1 MGPRLKSRLRRA
13 ALESLERRE
22 LLSTSTSTLPT
33 PTITLAA
40 SLNAGPTASVAG
52 NALTGDASA
61 NSPSVAVDP
70 INPLKMVAV
79 WVDHSVAGF
88 NAGNYVKPV
97 TEYAQG
103 AFSIDGGKHWS
114 TLPGFGVGG
123 VNTQQDFSL
132 TVPTNGTVNKFTQTT
147 DASVGFDRNENVYV
161 LTSSHDDPTNT
172 VTGVSTAGVLDVQ
185 RYSFTGNT
193 ANRLGVTP
201 IYSWDQPDSTTGA
214 NADAAAYPT
223 LAVDSNVPSFTD
235 PTTGVIQTDPFSGN
249 IYVAWAEIDSN
260 TYNGIFSFNPNTIR
274 MTASSDQGLSF
285 THAAYVDNSSNA
297 NGHNSTIVT
306 NPPSNTPLHGS
317 TARYT
322 QPQISISQGSATA
335 GSGGQVS
342 IVYDDYGTGATAT
355 PKFDRILVQTD
366 TLGGTSQQFKGVT
379 AGPIPIDP
387 ANGVS
392 VPVTVN
398 IPTTTNTMSLQAL
411 DVITSISYPTL
422 ADFSG
427 VSLTPP
433 TAVNNY
439 LANAF
444 PGQYFGSIPLMAGGF
459 GYAGTGTVKTGPNLG
474 VGSDGSAVGTV
485 FDPEAIRSIADS
497 TATGSASGHF
507 RALGEAFIQALK
519 GLSPAVL
526 NSTGPNNTWTLN
538 IGITGSPDTSTS
550 PKSVNTFTL
559 NFSFGNNPGNLAG
572 NAGAEVTVVG
582 GGTTFQTLIPNIN
595 PTNSTAAQAYGFTT
609 NSAGSTGVDGSFA
622 SGDGT
627 TTSPTQGTPIFP
639 SPVIAADNTLGSFSP
654 HQNRLYVAFTGM
666 LSNAAPGNTD
676 VFLLFSDNF
685 GKTWSVAT
693 QVNDDNAAVDGYSA
707 SFVSTST
714 DPADRSLGRT
724 QYEPQIAV
732 DQSTGSVVLSYLDAR
747 HDASNAR
754 VDTTIAASSDG
765 GATFAAQSYANPSF
779 LATDAIT
786 GNVVNLGPIPDNQ
799 SAASG
804 VQDLY
809 GYGNHQA
816 LAVVNGKIIPFWAS
830 NENNPTNISR
840 LKIVNAILTL
850 TAGPRI
856 ISSSQGPVTLTNSTL
871 PSGRSTTD
879 GTTIANTILVTFD
892 RPIDPSTFLPSNVSV
907 FFEAPTGGTQTS
919 LPILGV
925 TPVTSNAFG
934 TTVFKITFDPSSL
947 ASIVGTYSYVINPTG
962 ISDRIRHVISGGTVA
977 TGNVMDQN
985 ADGTPGQIS
994 GSLITTD
1001 TFGTLVGDKYVVGQP
1016 TGVTLYSPNTL
1027 PLIVPGPH
1035 VFAVAAVDAMGN
1047 VIGTGTNDLVLNNTV
1062 GTLQIAFDRN
1072 IQVSTFNSSLNP
1084 LPILAIY
1091 GPAGPIPLTGL
1102 TITPLSFYSNG
1113 TQTTYANGGQAN
1125 LFKIAFATPQQLSG
1139 TYSITLGTG
1148 IKATDGSGVDS
1159 NLNAGLDMLRGT
1171 ATNGATTSAYYPAA
1185 TTDVPA
1191 TIQPLTVNP
1200 DGSTMDSILVSPIT
1214 INDNFVLQGANATT
1228 GVSGITLTLDIAF
1241 PNDPD
1246 LLAYLQA
1253 PDGTQIPLFTHIGGG
1268 TNTANFSSTTF
1279 SDTAKTL
1286 IDNAGAPFFVGPF
1299 KPEGVFGNLANG
1311 TRTSLGTWNLV
1322 IDNKGSFTGT
1332 LKSWSLTFQKP
1343 VSATGLAEDPN
1354 DRTTAYFQIFNL
1366 APSNALANST
1376 WTAVGP
1382 TGITVSANGKGTF
1395 AGAVSTIAVDP
1406 SDTTGNTVF
1415 VGSAS
1420 GGIWK
1425 TTNFLTTNPGGPT
1438 YVPLTD
1444 FGPNFSLNIG
1454 SIAVFPRN
1462 NDPRQTVI
1470 FAGTG
1475 FGQET
1480 TAKSTG
1486 GYSNVDLNSGRGVGL
1501 IRSTDGGLT
1510 WTLLDSLTNADAAG
1524 NPLPES
1530 QRNQQFIGDTTF
1542 KVIVDPKPQ
1551 LNGQIIV
1558 YAALG
1563 GPTGGLYQ
1571 SRDSGNTWQLLSS
1584 SITNPNNS
1592 PQGQNY
1598 TDCTDVILDPYSIS
1612 PTTGNLGILY
1622 AAFPNHGTYIS
1633 SNQGQT
1639 LQLVAGGL
1647 GKDPLIVSN
1656 GFPAQPIAVGNAGVT
1671 PNGASGYIVLGK
1683 PALTSNVSVNLNY
1696 QDWLYVAVENADGS
1710 FNGLYVT
1717 KDRGE
1722 NWTKVNLPNIPL
1734 NFSVKAA
1741 IPTNDTSGASPT
1753 YDPTRSNLSNQ
1764 GNYNLTLT
1772 VDPTNP
1778 NIVYLGGSGDFQ
1790 GSGLIR
1796 VDLTNLNDP
1805 HNFVSFSNDH
1815 TDGGLLQMNAQGGI
1829 GVNNVLGTAV
1839 YLPPGAN
1846 PENQLLNLRHIP
1858 NNGTPGASP
1867 SNLNAT
1873 LVVDNTLNG
1882 FSNTGYGATWSRFD
1896 EPLKANAGDTTG
1908 STNLHDTITYVD
1920 PITGA
1925 VRIIFAD
1932 DMGVFTALV
1941 NPDGTMN
1948 NGIGTDV
1955 AANYSRNGN
1964 LQNEQFFDSA
1974 AQPSSLSS
1982 QAAGALFYA
1991 SGQNTIAA
1999 QSDQNILTDGNLTWD
2014 NSAVLSP
2021 PPPSPTSPRATG
2033 ANGSISTSDRSGVG
2047 IATDPTGQTN
2057 SVYEFDVPILGG
2069 NLTDFFRVDQFGQ
2082 TTGLAGN
2089 VNAEFPQFGLRGTN
2103 YGGVTQ
2109 NGEVPNGQAPIGNF
2123 TVNPLNGDQILI
2135 GSATGNLY
2143 ETTNKGI
2150 QWLPIGTS
2158 NNFNGGLPGNSGFQ
2172 PAQLSAIAFGAP
2184 DPNASGGVGNLN
2196 NFIYVGTTGQIGNG
2210 LATGTDGLP
2219 QNAGHIYLTVAGG
2232 NGWTDASSG
2241 LDGASVVGIYPAPD
2255 RGSHAAYAV
2264 TLTGIFYS
2272 PDTVA
2277 LAQSGGTVWTNITS
2291 NLTSIQYNPFG
2302 NATYQQ
2308 SVLAGFVGNGQF
2320 GTNNKG
2326 TAAGTGQYGGFSG
2339 IVADYRYQIPAAT
2352 NTPGGA
2358 NNLFYP
2364 VLYASG
2370 YGGVFRSI
2378 DNGSTWTVFPNTSF
2392 DAAPVD
2398 GGYLPHVAVTNIQLV
2413 LGDINPATGHATQST
2428 GDPEILLATT
2438 FGRGDF
2444 AIRLAPNVLPNTIQ
2458 FDASNPLGGSDSGV
2472 SATDLITNVTNPVID
2487 GVSEVSNFGNVVT
2500 ITLTDES
2507 PNSPYKHTVIGTG
2520 FTNQLGEFSIQLLNN
2535 DPWFN
2540 STSSQSPGD
2549 KVVGIQATD
2558 SSGASGNKTLFSY
2571 TLDLVTPVTPNA
2583 PVLNAPY
2590 DTGRSG
2596 TDGLTDLSV
2605 PLQAGPGSPLTFSS
2619 APTFSTLVPPT
2630 NNPLIPNPVSLVTEL
2645 LRSDSPNGPFSEIDS
2660 VPTGPNSAA
2669 TTVVLT
2675 DNDLFQLAQL
2685 GPIDHRTFYYEVIQI
2700 DTAGNV
2706 SSPASNVTAI
2716 TVNTVLP
2723 TAPAKPVLSSLSTT
2737 TPPMPSFSVA
2747 GVLPGDQLLLYR
2759 SINGQPAVLAGTG
2772 PINNT
2777 ASTGTFA
2784 VTDTLGA
2791 SPDGVYTYYA
2801 AQIDIYGNYSNL
2813 SPGLIVTIN
2822 TQTPPATPIL
2832 VTDTGRSTTDNITN
2846 IQVPAPTPNS
2856 TPSYIAP
2863 VFNVNVATQP
2873 TGQPPVSTVQLFRS
2887 SSPNGTFTLVG
2898 SAAYGGANP
2907 GVVADTDI
2915 LNLAAAGP
2923 IDQYFYYEADQINA
2937 AGIESRFSPV
2947 LAVFVNTKVPATLP
2961 TPTLDPASNSG
2972 LDKTKNITNVTNP
2985 TFDATNLLPADPLLL
3000 NNSLGNQLLLYR
3012 SFGGAAA
3019 ILVGTGPIN
3028 TTGGAIN
3035 AMVTDTVGAKVD
3047 GTYVYTVVQRDVAG
3061 NISNLSLPL
3070 AVTIN
3075 TTIPIAPT
3083 ITLPASDD
3091 SGLPSH
3097 PNVTNVQTPHFS
3109 GLAQYGTPTNFPV
3122 DLLTGEA
3129 AASTGSVP
3137 INPTGIV
3144 TSNSTSL
3151 TIPAGATP
3159 VAGYVTLAL
3168 KNKSTGV
3175 SGNIGNL
3182 SVALI
3187 GPGGQSFFLL
3197 QASPTNNSTILTSP
3211 GFNTTTVQSQN
3222 FNIPASFFT
3231 GVLSGVYKLAVSD
3244 STTGDVGQIT
3254 SFSVTLVN
3262 RTSGSSGGPTLLNSV
3277 ATFPASNN
3285 TYLSQVTNKLADGVY
3300 TIVAR
3305 STNQAGSY
3313 NYSPG
3318 LTVTIKANGPVVVP
3332 TLAILPADDTGVKG
3346 DGITANHN
3354 PRFTGVTDKGVTVNL
3369 YALIGGVLQGPEA
3382 TTTSSTADGSFTF
3395 KLPFNL
3401 TDGTAQ
3407 LYAQAVDV
3415 AGNKGPYSAAL
3426 TVQIVTTTGDYVGS
3440 GAAQLTV
3447 FNPANEAYY
3456 IRGVGAIQ
3464 VDTTPGRDVP
3474 IQYDFNGDG
3483 QTDSAAYRF
3492 DSATYFGYVSNGTG
3506 VNQQFGPYQSLPVS
3520 GFYGSSGTFVYGTYV
3535 VSTAQWSIALPQAN
3549 GLVVNFGVPKVD
3561 IPTPAAFDGIVSST
3575 ELAVFRNVANA
3586 GGSADSYSV
3595 IGPRGVYS
3603 VSFTDPVVTAKGFV
3617 YKAGDIPAPAD
3628 YDGVGRDEFAIYRP
3642 STGQFFILNTP
3653 STTNKST
3660 WTLRTVT
3667 LNLPGGPNVNDVPAS
3682 QDYDGNGKA
3691 DPTVYRPSNSTFYL
3705 IHSSTGIQENI
3716 QFGSPNT
3723 FIAAGGPLLYR
3734 LTALKGQYASNGG
3747 YSPSANGGGGGVGSA
3762 AISLPGGGAV
3772 HALSVTSPSAGNA
3785 TSASAA
3791 SPLSTMIAIASPIAV
3806 TPTTPTT
3813 PAKAATPAPS
3823 AASSPISLAVTVGAT
3838 TPSASVAT
3846 TTSAKSSS
3854 TKAHASKTLKATHL
3868 ASTPVETKAHAAHPS
3883 TPAAGSAAK
3892 VHHAAQAG
3900 AKAPSA
3906 ASTALRKLTA
3916 AVPALQGLVM
3926 ARKGSKKS

>member
-1 MGPRLKSRLRRA
+1 MRRVDAEGDSRGVRGREQGGPRQKSRLRRA
-13 ALESLERRE
+13 TLESLERRE

-33 PTITLAA
+33 PTIIQPA
-40 SLNAGPTASVAG
+40 SLRGGPTFYVAG
-52 NALTGDASA
+52 NALTADASA

-79 WVDHSVAGF
+79 WVDHTAAGF
-88 NAGNYVKPV
+88 NVNYVKSV
-97 TEYAQG
+97 SEYAQG
-103 AFSIDGGKHWS
+103 AYSIDGGATWS
-114 TLPGFGVGG
+114 TLPGFGQGG

-132 TVPTNGTVNKFTQTT
+132 TVPTNGTRNKFTQTT

-161 LTSSHDDPTNT
+161 LTSSHDDPINA
-172 VTGVSTAGVLDVQ
+172 VTGSSSAGVLDVT
-185 RYSFTGNT
+185 RYNFAGKS
-193 ANRLGVTP
+193 ANLLGVTP
-201 IYSWDQPDSTTGA
+201 IYSWDQPDSTTGP

-223 LAVDSNVPSFTD
+223 LAVDTNAPSFTD
-235 PTTGVIQTDPFSGN
+235 PTTGTTQVDPYSGN

-260 TYNGIFSFNPNTIR
+260 TLDGIFAFNPNTIR
-274 MTASSDQGLSF
+274 MTTSSNQGVSF

-297 NGHNSTIVT
+297 NNHNSTIVT
-306 NPPSNTPLHGS
+306 NPPSNTPPHGS
-317 TARYT
+317 IARYT
-322 QPQISISQGSATA
+322 TPHISISQGSATA
-335 GSGGQVS
+335 GSGGQVT
-342 IVYDDYGTGATAT
+342 IVYDDYGTGATGI
-355 PKFDRILVQTD
+355 PKYDRILVQTD
-366 TLGGTSQQFKGVT
+366 TLGGTSQQFSGVLT
-379 AGPIPIDP
+379 PIDP
-387 ANGVS
+387 VNGVS

-398 IPTTTNTMSLQAL
+398 IPTNGKFTTLQTL
-411 DVITSISYPTL
+411 DVTTSISYPTL

-433 TAVNNY
+433 PAVNTY
-439 LANAF
+439 LSNLF
-444 PGQYFGSIPLMAGGF
+444 PVFYNGSIPLMAGGF
-459 GYAGTGTVKTGPNLG
+459 GNAGTGTYKTGPNLG
-474 VGSDGSAVGTV
+474 VGSDGSNVGTV
-485 FDPEAIRSIADS
+485 FDPEAIRSIADG
-497 TATGSASGHF
+497 TAAGTASGHF
-507 RALGEAFIQALK
+507 RALGEFFIQALK
-519 GLSPAVL
+519 GLDPVTL
-526 NSTGPNNTWTLN
+526 NGTWSLN
-538 IGITGSPDTSTS
+538 IGITGTPDTGTA
-550 PKSVNTFTL
+550 PRFVNVFSL
-559 NFSFGNNPGNLAG
+559 NFSSGNNPGNLAG
-572 NAGAEVTVVG
+572 NAGAEVAVVDG
-582 GGTTFQTLIPNIN
+582 GSLFRTLVPNIN
-595 PTNSTAAQAYGFTT
+595 PTNPAAAQTYGYAFNTA
-609 NSAGSTGVDGSFA
+609 NPISQYYNNVDGSFA
-622 SGDGT
+622 SGDGST
-627 TTSPTQGTPIFP
+627 TAPTQGTPIFP
-639 SPVIAADNTLGSFSP
+639 MPVIASDNTLGSFSP
-654 HQNRLYVAFTGM
+654 HQNRLYVAYTGM
-666 LSNAAPGNTD
+666 FSNAAAGNTD
-676 VFLLFSDNF
+676 VFLMYSDNY
-685 GKTWSVAT
+685 GKTWSVPT
-693 QVNDDNAAVDGYSA
+693 QVNDDRAAVDGYSA
-707 SFVSTST
+707 SVAGS
-714 DPADRSLGRT
+714 PLGRA

-747 HDASNAR
+747 HDPSNAR

-804 VQDLY
+804 VQDPY
-809 GYGNHQA
+809 GYGDHQA
-816 LAVVNGKIIPFWAS
+816 LAVVNGKILPFWSS
-830 NENNPTNISR
+830 NQNNPTNISR

-850 TAGPRI
+850 SAGPRI
-856 ISSSQGPVTLTNSTL
+856 IASTQGPVGINGDALNVKKSA
-871 PSGRSTTD
+871 TD
-879 GTTIANTILVTFD
+879 GTTEANTILVTFD
-892 RPIDPSTFLPSNVSV
+892 RPIDPNTFTAGNVSV
-907 FFEAPTGGTQTS
+907 FFEAPTGGTQAP
-919 LPILGV
+919 LPIVGNPTV
-925 TPVTSNAFG
+925 VSSNAFG
-934 TTVFKITFDPSSL
+934 ATVFKITFDPSSL
-947 ASIVGTYSYVINPTG
+947 ASFVGTYSYVINPTG
-962 ISDRIRHVISGGTVA
+962 ISDRIRHLISGGAVA

-985 ADGTPGQIS
+985 ADGTPGQTS

-1001 TFGTLVGDKYVVGQP
+1001 TFGKLVGDKYVVGKP
-1016 TGVTLYSPNTL
+1016 TAVTLYSPNTL

-1035 VFAVAAVDAMGN
+1035 VFAVAAVDALGN

-1062 GTLQIAFDRN
+1062 GAIQVAFDRN
-1072 IQVSTFNSSLNP
+1072 IQVSTFNSTLNP
-1084 LPILAIY
+1084 LPVLAIF
-1091 GPAGPIPLTGL
+1091 GPAGPISLAGL
-1102 TITPLSFYSNG
+1102 TITPLSVYSNG
-1113 TQTTYANGGQAN
+1113 SQANYAGGGQAN
-1125 LFKIAFATPQQLSG
+1125 LFKITFATQQLSG

-1148 IKATDGSGVDS
+1148 IKATDGSGIDAS
-1159 NLNAGLDMLRGT
+1159 FNAGLDFLRGT
-1171 ATNGATTSAYYPAA
+1171 ATNGATTSVFYPAA

-1191 TIQPLTVNP
+1191 TISPLTVNP
-1200 DGSTMDSILVSPIT
+1200 DGSTTPSVLMSPIVVP
-1214 INDNFVLQGANATT
+1214 DNFPLQGDNGAI
-1228 GVSGITLTLDIAF
+1228 SGITLTLDIAY

-1246 LLAYLQA
+1246 LVAYLLA
-1253 PDGTQIPLFTHIGGG
+1253 PDGTKVNLFTKVGGG

-1279 SDTAKTL
+1279 SDTAKTS

-1299 KPEGVFGNLANG
+1299 QPEGPFSNLANG
-1311 TRTSLGTWNLV
+1311 ARNSLGTWNLV
-1322 IDNKGSFTGT
+1322 ILNGGTSTGT
-1332 LKSWSLTFQKP
+1332 LKNWSLTFQKP
-1343 VSATGLAEDPN
+1343 VSATGLAEDPI
-1354 DRTTAYFQIFNL
+1354 DRSTAYFQIFNL

-1376 WTAVGP
+1376 FTAVGP
-1382 TGITVSANGKGTF
+1382 AGVTVSANGKGTF

-1425 TTNFLTTNPGGPT
+1425 TTNFLTTNAGGPT

-1480 TAKSTG
+1480 TANTTG

-1510 WTLLDSLTNADAAG
+1510 WTLLDSLTNSDPAG
-1524 NPLPES
+1524 NPLPEG
-1530 QRNQQFIGDTTF
+1530 QRDHKFIGDTTY

-1598 TDCTDVILDPYSIS
+1598 ADSTDVILDPYSTS

-1647 GKDPLIVSN
+1647 GKDPLIVGT
-1656 GFPAQPIAVGNAGVT
+1656 GFPAQPIAVNNAGVT

-1683 PALTSNVSVNLNY
+1683 PALTANVAVNLNY
-1696 QDWLYVAVENADGS
+1696 QDWLYVAVENADGT

-1734 NFSVKAA
+1734 NGSVKAS
-1741 IPTNDTSGASPT
+1741 IPSNDTSGNSPT
-1753 YDPTRSNLSNQ
+1753 YDPTGSNLTHQ
-1764 GNYNLTLT
+1764 GTYNLTLT

-1815 TDGGLLQMNAQGGI
+1815 TDGGVLEMNAQGGI
-1829 GVNNVLGTAV
+1829 GVNNVLNLAN

-1846 PENQLLNLRHIP
+1846 PESQLLNLRHAP
-1858 NNGTPGASP
+1858 NNGTPGTSP
-1867 SNLNAT
+1867 FNINAT
-1873 LVVDNTLNG
+1873 LVVANTLGG
-1882 FSNTGYGATWSRFD
+1882 FSNTGYGVTWSLFD
-1896 EPLKANAGDTTG
+1896 EPLKANAGDATG
-1908 STNLHDTITYVD
+1908 STNLHSAISYVD
-1920 PITGA
+1920 SITGA
-1925 VRIIFAD
+1925 VRILFAD

-1948 NGIGTDV
+1948 NGIGSDV

-1974 AQPSSLSS
+1974 AQPSRVAS

-1999 QSDQNILTDGNLTWD
+1999 QSDAGVLTNGNLTWD

-2021 PPPSPTSPRATG
+2021 PPLSPTSPRATT

-2047 IATDPTGQTN
+2047 ISTDPTGLSN
-2057 SVYEFDVPILGG
+2057 SLYEFDVPILGG
-2069 NLTDFFRVDQFGQ
+2069 NLTDFFRVNQFGQ

-2089 VNAEFPQFGLRGTN
+2089 VAQDFPQFGYRGTY

-2109 NGEVPNGQAPIGNF
+2109 NGEVANGQPSIGNF

-2158 NNFNGGLPGNSGFQ
+2158 ADFNAGLAGQ
-2172 PAQLSAIAFGAP
+2172 LAQLSTIAFGAP

-2210 LATGTDGLP
+2210 LPVGTDGLS
-2219 QNAGHIYLTVAGG
+2219 QNAGHIYLSVAGG
-2232 NGWTDASSG
+2232 KGWTDASSG
-2241 LDGASVVGIYPAPD
+2241 LDGASVVGIYPGPD

-2264 TLTGIFYS
+2264 TLTGVFYS
-2272 PDTVA
+2272 PDTVG
-2277 LAQSGGTVWTNITS
+2277 LAGSGGTVWTNITS
-2291 NLTSIQYNPFG
+2291 NLTSIQYNPYG

-2308 SVLAGFVGNGQF
+2308 PVLAGFVGNGQF
-2320 GTNNKG
+2320 GANNKG
-2326 TAAGTGQYGGFSG
+2326 TPAGTGQYGGFSG

-2352 NTPGGA
+2352 NTPGGP

-2378 DNGSTWTVFPNTSF
+2378 DNGSTWSVFPNTSF

-2398 GGYLPHVAVTNIQLV
+2398 GGYLPHVDVTNIQLV
-2413 LGDINPATGHATQST
+2413 LGNINPSTGHATQAT
-2428 GDPEILLATT
+2428 GDPEVLLATT

-2444 AIRLAPNVLPNTIQ
+2444 AIRLAPDVFPSTIHLDPN
-2458 FDASNPLGGSDSGV
+2458 NPFGGSDSGV

-2487 GVSEVSNFGNVVT
+2487 GVSEVSNFGNTVT
-2500 ITLTDES
+2500 INLYDES
-2507 PNSPYKHTVIGTG
+2507 PGSPYFGTLIGTG
-2520 FTNQLGEFSIQLLNN
+2520 KTNQLGEFSIQLLSN

-2540 STSSQSPGD
+2540 SISSATLGD

-2558 SSGASGNKTLFSY
+2558 SSMASGNLTLFKY
-2571 TLDLVTPVTPNA
+2571 TLDLVTPATPNA

-2590 DTGRSG
+2590 DTGRSL

-2605 PLQAGPGSPLTFSS
+2605 PSQAGPGSPLTFSS

-2630 NNPLIPNPVSLVTEL
+2630 ANKLIPNPVSLQTEL
-2645 LRSDSPNGPFSEIDS
+2645 LRSDSPTGPFGEIDI

-2685 GPIDHRTFYYEVIQI
+2685 GPIDHRTFYYEVIQV

-2706 SSPASNVTAI
+2706 STPASGVTAI
-2716 TVNTVLP
+2716 TVNTVIP
-2723 TAPAKPVLSSLSTT
+2723 TAPAKPVLTSLSST

-2747 GVLPGDQLLLYR
+2747 GILPGDQLLLYR
-2759 SINGQPAVLAGTG
+2759 SINGQPAILVGMG

-2777 ASTGTFA
+2777 ATTGTFA
-2784 VTDTLGA
+2784 VTDTAGA
-2791 SPDGVYTYYA
+2791 TTDGVYTYYA
-2801 AQIDIYGNYSNL
+2801 AQLDIFGNYSDL
-2813 SPGLIVTIN
+2813 SPGLVVTIN
-2822 TQTPPATPIL
+2822 TQIPPATPIL
-2832 VTDTGRSTTDNITN
+2832 VTDTGRSMTDDITN
-2846 IQVPAPTPNS
+2846 IQVPAPTPTTNA
-2856 TPSYIAP
+2856 TPSYVAP
-2863 VFNVNVATQP
+2863 VFNVNIAAQP
-2873 TGQPPVSTVQLFRS
+2873 GGQPAVSTVQLFRS
-2887 SSPNGTFTLVG
+2887 ASASGPFTLVG
-2898 SAAYGGANP
+2898 SAAYGGTNP
-2907 GVVADTDI
+2907 GMVSDTDI
-2915 LNLAAAGP
+2915 LNLAAAGR

-2961 TPTLDPASNSG
+2961 APTLDPASNSG

-2985 TFDATNLLPADPLLL
+2985 TFDATNLLPADPLLM
-3000 NNSLGNQLLLYR
+3000 NNALGNQLLLYR
-3012 SFGGAAA
+3012 SLGGAAA

-3028 TTGGAIN
+3028 KTGGAIN

-3047 GTYVYTVVQRDVAG
+3047 GTYVYTVVQQDVAG
-3061 NISNLSLPL
+3061 NISNLSLPV

-3083 ITLPASDD
+3083 IMLPDSDD

-3097 PNVTNVQTPHFS
+3097 PNVTKVQTPHFS
-3109 GLAQYGTPTNFPV
+3109 GMAQYNTPTNFPV

-3129 AASTGSVP
+3129 AASTASVP
-3137 INPTGIV
+3137 INPNGIV
-3144 TSNSTSL
+3144 TSSSTSL
-3151 TIPAGATP
+3151 TIPAGSTP
-3159 VAGYVTLAL
+3159 VAGYVTVGLS
-3168 KNKSTGV
+3168 NKSSGAG
-3175 SGNIGNL
+3175 GNIGNL

-3197 QASPTNNSTILTSP
+3197 QPSPSDTATILTSP
-3211 GFNTTTVQSQN
+3211 GFNNTTVQSQN
-3222 FNIPASFFT
+3222 FNIPASFFS

-3244 STTGDVGQIT
+3244 STAGDVGKIS
-3254 SFSVTLVN
+3254 SFVVTLVN
-3262 RTSGSSGGPTLLNSV
+3262 RTSGASGGPTLLNSV

-3300 TIVAR
+3300 TIIAR
-3305 STNQAGSY
+3305 STNQAGSF

-3318 LTVTIKANGPVVVP
+3318 LNITIKANGPMVVP
-3332 TLAILPADDTGVKG
+3332 TLSIVAADDTGIKG

-3382 TTTSSTADGSFTF
+3382 SSTSSTSDGSFTF

-3415 AGNKGPYSAAL
+3415 AGNKGPFSAAL

-3447 FNPANEAYY
+3447 FNPFNETYY
-3456 IRGVGAIQ
+3456 IRGVGALQ

-3474 IQYDFNGDG
+3474 IQFDFNGDG
-3483 QTDSAAYRF
+3483 QTDSAAYRY
-3492 DSATYFGYVSNGTG
+3492 DTATYFGYVSNGTG
-3506 VNQQFGPYQSLPVS
+3506 VNQQYGPNQSLPVS
-3520 GFYGSSGTFVYGTYV
+3520 GFYGSSGTFVYGTYA
-3535 VSTAQWSIALPQAN
+3535 VSTGQWIIALPQAN
-3549 GLVVNFGVPKVD
+3549 GLRVNFGVPRID

-3575 ELAVFRNVANA
+3575 ELALFRNVADA

-3595 IGPRGVYS
+3595 IGPHGVYA
-3603 VSFTDPVVTAKGFV
+3603 VSFTDPSVTAKGFV

-3653 STTNKST
+3653 NTTNKST

-3682 QDYDGNGKA
+3682 QDYEGNGKA
-3691 DPTVYRPSNSTFYL
+3691 DPTVYRPSNSTFSL
-3705 IHSSTGIQENI
+3705 IHSSTNIQENI
-3716 QFGSPNT
+3716 QFGAPNS

-3734 LTALKGQYASNGG
+3734 LTALKAPYASNGG
-3747 YSPSANGGGGGVGSA
+3747 YGLSNTGGGGGGSA
-3762 AISLPGGGAV
+3762 AIGLPGNGGV
-3772 HALSVTSPSAGNA
+3772 HALSVTPPSTGGVA
-3785 TSASAA
+3785 SASAF

-3806 TPTTPTT
+3806 SPTT
-3813 PAKAATPAPS
+3813 PAKAATPAPA
-3823 AASSPISLAVTVGAT
+3823 AASSPIGLAVTVGAS

-3846 TTSAKSSS
+3846 ATLSRSSSIKGHALKSSKGSHLGS
-3854 TKAHASKTLKATHL
+3854 TMAE
-3868 ASTPVETKAHAAHPS
+3868 VKAHAAHPS
-3883 TPAAGSAAK
+3883 MPAAGSAAK
-3892 VHHAAQAG
+3892 VHHAAAQAG
-3900 AKAPSA
+3900 SKTPSA

-3916 AVPALQGLVM
+3916 VVPAFQGLVM
-3926 ARKGSKKS
+3926 ARKGAKKS